1 MTLRLSI
8 SLSSQ
13 NLLKYDEKAD
23 AIKEEEEDL
32 ANEHKKV
39 VEFEKQAITKEEELL
54 SQINRRMLI
63 RSP

>member
-1 MTLRLSI
+1 VLY
-8 SLSSQ
+8 SQ

-32 ANEHKKV
+32 ANEHRKV
-39 VEFEKQAITKEEELL
+39 VEFEKKAITTEEELL
-54 SQINRRMLI
+54 SQINRINLT

>member
-1 MTLRLSI
+1 MLY
-8 SLSSQ
+8 SQ

-32 ANEHKKV
+32 ANEHRKV
-39 VEFEKQAITKEEELL
+39 VEFEKKAITTEEELL
-54 SQINRRMLI
+54 SQINRINLT